1 VVGDA
6 RTLTLRRC
14 SPRDMKKKGDITDRL
29 IVWKD
34 KRIRGGVET
43 TYKIRKI

>member
-1 VVGDA
+1 MVGDA

-29 IVWKD
+29 IVGKD
-34 KRIRGGVET
+34 KRIRGVET